1 MQLKHLALTGF
12 LAAAAAQSQSTP
24 DLPELLSST
33 PELSN
38 LTTYLQLFPDLV
50 EQLSQASNI
59 TILAP
64 SDDAFSELLET
75 PAGEAITANDSAA
88 IQALLTYHVLNGV
101 FAAEDVPETAAFIPT
116 LLEDPDFTTVN
127 GGQVVQALRDGD
139 SVEFTSGLKA
149 VSTVS
154 QADVNFTGGV
164 VHIIDKVLTVP
175 ANLST
180 TAIESNL
187 TSLAGALIRLD
198 LLDALDTTPELTV
211 FAPNNEAFQNIGSAL
226 GNLTDEE
233 LTAILTYHV
242 LNGTVAYSSTL
253 EDTTVETSAGSEVT
267 ITIDDD
273 RVFVNG
279 AEVVLADVLV
289 ANGVVHVI
297 DNVLNPENSEATPDP
312 TQSTQSPAFS
322 DASAAT
328 EAPFTSDVPTP
339 TGTLGGGDATATDDE
354 DEDMVESTNAADANK
369 GSLGMVALMGAGAAL
384 LMA

>member
-1 MQLKHLALTGF
+1 M
-12 LAAAAAQSQSTP
+12 
-24 DLPELLSST
+24 
-33 PELSN
+33 
-38 LTTYLQLFPDLV
+38 
-50 EQLSQASNI
+50 
-59 TILAP
+59 
-64 SDDAFSELLET
+64 
-75 PAGEAITANDSAA
+75 
-88 IQALLTYHVLNGV
+88 
-101 FAAEDVPETAAFIPT
+101 
-116 LLEDPDFTTVN
+116 
-127 GGQVVQALRDGD
+127 
-139 SVEFTSGLKA
+139 
-149 VSTVS
+149 
-154 QADVNFTGGV
+154 
-164 VHIIDKVLTVP
+164 P

-297 DNVLNPENSEATPDP
+297 DKYDLSYPVRGRS
-312 TQSTQSPAFS
+312 
-322 DASAAT
+322 
-328 EAPFTSDVPTP
+328 V
-339 TGTLGGGDATATDDE
+339 G
-354 DEDMVESTNAADANK
+354 
-369 GSLGMVALMGAGAAL
+369 
-384 LMA
+384 